1 MRVIIFLILIISFI
15 NAKKVALI
23 IGISDYE
30 NYPKLSTPLNDV
42 RDMNNAL
49 MDMGFKTLTLKNG
62 SKSEFEQ
69 MIERFRKEASDAEI
83 ALIYSYLSTQ
93 LPKSPY
99 PINQQA
105 SFAYQEALHG

>member
-1 MRVIIFLILIISFI
+1 MRVIILLILIISFV

-49 MDMGFKTLTLKNG
+49 IDIGFKTFTLKNG
-62 SKSEFEQ
+62 SQSEFEQ
-69 MIERFRKEASDAEI
+69 IIERFRKEASNAEI
-83 ALIYSYLSTQ
+83 ALIYFSGHGTSIDGENYLF
-93 LPKSPY
+93 LKDDKK
-99 PINQQA
+99 IRK
-105 SFAYQEALHG
+105 

>member
-1 MRVIIFLILIISFI
+1 MRGIILLILIISFV

-49 MDMGFKTLTLKNG
+49 IDIGFKTFTLKNG
-62 SKSEFEQ
+62 SQSRVSKNGFFYRLLDFGFW
-69 MIERFRKEASDAEI
+69 I
-83 ALIYSYLSTQ
+83 
-93 LPKSPY
+93 
-99 PINQQA
+99 
-105 SFAYQEALHG
+105 